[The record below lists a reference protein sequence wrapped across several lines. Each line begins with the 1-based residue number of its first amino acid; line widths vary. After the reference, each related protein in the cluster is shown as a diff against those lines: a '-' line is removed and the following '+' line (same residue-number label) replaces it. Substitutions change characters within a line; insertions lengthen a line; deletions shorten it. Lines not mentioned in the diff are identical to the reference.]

1 MFILSSIASGLE
13 FWSVNHTS
21 MYKNSEL
28 KVFNNKR
35 LLTEISNNWP
45 AIHLEQMYRKLSNLV
60 ENHCLQHLNGLILLQ

>member
-1 MFILSSIASGLE
+1 
-13 FWSVNHTS
+13 
-21 MYKNSEL
+21 MYKSSEL

-45 AIHLEQMYRKLSNLV
+45 AIHLEQMFRKLSNLV